1 MTYRYVRDQ
10 QNDLMLLNCDN
21 GYQVMMEW
29 EKQYMVDLIEKLNP
43 SGKVLEIGF
52 GLGISASEI
61 QKYDIESHTIIE
73 RDPEVLK
80 VAHDWAS
87 KQNHTVYIVEGKW
100 QNALHHLG
108 TFDSIFFDDSPD
120 VVEDELD
127 LRGYKFFYDIL
138 KSHVNANCR
147 YSWFCSE
154 LTHLI
159 VNPFVTYDVDIKQ
172 YDIPDYCEYTSGNE
186 MYLPLMTFKRGG
198 VDINRVMVDKYLNIH
213 LDK

>member
-1 MTYRYVRDQ
+1 MTYRYVKDQ

-73 RDPEVLK
+73 RDPEVLR

-100 QNALHHLG
+100 QDALQHLG
-108 TFDSIFFDDSPD
+108 TFD
-120 VVEDELD
+120 
-127 LRGYKFFYDIL
+127 
-138 KSHVNANCR
+138 
-147 YSWFCSE
+147 
-154 LTHLI
+154 
-159 VNPFVTYDVDIKQ
+159 
-172 YDIPDYCEYTSGNE
+172 
-186 MYLPLMTFKRGG
+186 
-198 VDINRVMVDKYLNIH
+198 
-213 LDK
+213 